1 MKQERKG
8 LLPVR
13 LSGHLSACLTAC
25 AAAALCMAVLT
36 GCAGREADMRR
47 QEDMTGCVAQEADM
61 RRQEDMTGCAGQ
73 EADMR
78 RQESAEEPVFPVL
91 EALDG
96 ERVREAKQ
104 RAVRCCV
111 RLDVAGE
118 NEEYYGSGVLW
129 DQRDGRLILAT
140 AGHLLKEGEVLRV
153 VFYDGT
159 AVRGRCIGVS
169 DSFDVGFVETDGKP
183 PAGAEEDAFPE
194 WQDPEAMPALVSLH
208 QRRFDTLDEYSP
220 LFAVSSTQDGC
231 ADRILEASL
240 MERAWYREEFGSDVM
255 ILSCGAGQGDS
266 GAGVF
271 DGCGSLVGLIAGGT
285 GEQTAVLSM
294 EQINRAGGEVYGA
307 ERRTDDYAERRT
319 NDYAERGT
327 DDYAKRS
334 ADDYGS

>member
-25 AAAALCMAVLT
+25 AAAALCMAVLA

-61 RRQEDMTGCAGQ
+61 RRQEDMTGCAGR
-73 EADMR
+73 EAAS

-334 ADDYGS
+334 ADGYGS